1 MQLNESTYET
11 ICLLYIDNELS
22 PKERLEVD
30 TFIADNPN
38 YALEM
43 EALKATVLSAENVPY
58 AFKENLKQQALD
70 PIVEVF
76 EGDLEEE
83 WDATYATILKEDM
96 QAIPRLSTSFKN
108 TLKKETVSE
117 GKIITPFRFNQNKFT
132 YAAIAAVLIV
142 FVGYQQLIKV
152 RVSDSL
158 VSNSLATNSKAIIV
172 PKTSI
177 ISTDSDKAIVNNSS
191 KKQGANNIERVAK
204 MKQAILS
211 LEKLNTSEA
220 VMAKSNQKESIAI
233 VEPTSNNSN
242 LNNRALIAKL
252 PSTYSN
258 PIAIDAIQLTN
269 NTAEAE
275 TTSYELIDTEDPNR
289 TIYIANFEID
299 GNKFR
304 GLTRR
309 VSALLKRNKS
319 EKEK

>member
-11 ICLLYIDNELS
+11 IFLLYIDNELS
-22 PKERLEVD
+22 PKERLEVE

-58 AFKENLKQQALD
+58 AFKENLKQQALE
-70 PIVEVF
+70 PSVEVF

-83 WDATYATILKEDM
+83 WDATYATILKEDT

-142 FVGYQQLIKV
+142 FVGYQQLTKV

-172 PKTSI
+172 PKTST
-177 ISTDSDKAIVNNSS
+177 ISTDSDKAIVNNSR

-211 LEKLNTSEA
+211 LEKLNTSEV

-233 VEPTSNNSN
+233 VEPTFNNSN
-242 LNNRALIAKL
+242 LNNQALIANL
-252 PSTYSN
+252 PSTHSN

-309 VSALLKRNKS
+309 FSALLKRNKS

>member
-11 ICLLYIDNELS
+11 IFLLYIDNELS
-22 PKERLEVD
+22 PKERLEVE
-30 TFIADNPN
+30 TFIVDNPN
-38 YALEM
+38 YAIEM

-58 AFKENLKQQALD
+58 AFKENLKQQA
-70 PIVEVF
+70 VETSL
-76 EGDLEEE
+76 ETLKEDLEED
-83 WDATYATILKEDM
+83 WDSNYATLLKEDM
-96 QAIPRLSTSFKN
+96 QAIPGLSTSFKN

-117 GKIITPFRFNQNKFT
+117 GILIKSFGFNQNKFT
-132 YAAIAAVLIV
+132 YAAIAACLMV
-142 FVGYQQLIKV
+142 FIGLQQLTKV

-172 PKTSI
+172 PSAST
-177 ISTDSDKAIVNNSS
+177 ISTDSDKTIVNHSS
-191 KKQGANNIERVAK
+191 KKQGVNNIERVTK
-204 MKQAILS
+204 KKQAILS
-211 LEKLNTSEA
+211 LEKSNTNEV
-220 VMAKSNQKESIAI
+220 VMGKSNQKESIVI
-233 VEPTSNNSN
+233 VETTSNNSN
-242 LNNRALIAKL
+242 LNNQALITKL
-252 PSTYSN
+252 SSTYNN
-258 PIAIDAIQLTN
+258 PIAIDAMPLTN
-269 NTAEAE
+269 NTSEAE

>member
-1 MQLNESTYET
+1 M
-11 ICLLYIDNELS
+11 
-22 PKERLEVD
+22 
-30 TFIADNPN
+30 
-38 YALEM
+38 
-43 EALKATVLSAENVPY
+43 
-58 AFKENLKQQALD
+58 
-70 PIVEVF
+70 
-76 EGDLEEE
+76 
-83 WDATYATILKEDM
+83 
-96 QAIPRLSTSFKN
+96 
-108 TLKKETVSE
+108 
-117 GKIITPFRFNQNKFT
+117 
-132 YAAIAAVLIV
+132 IV
-142 FVGYQQLIKV
+142 FVGYQQLTKV

-172 PKTSI
+172 PKTST
-177 ISTDSDKAIVNNSS
+177 ISTDSDKAIVNNSR

-211 LEKLNTSEA
+211 LEKLNASEV
-220 VMAKSNQKESIAI
+220 VMAESNQKESIAI

-242 LNNRALIAKL
+242 LNNQALIANL